1 MIPLDFS
8 SFSKKHSSPKVS
20 RLDQTLTEK
29 NWIQCPTCG
38 ILIYEKQLKEQWNVC
53 PKCEHLFRLDS
64 EDRIRLILDD
74 GSFEEHNTDMKPV
87 DVLHFSDQLP
97 YSKRLKEAE
106 EKTGLQEAIRVGK
119 GYIDNQ
125 PLAIGVMDFRFIGG
139 SMGMVVGEKIV
150 RITEY
155 ALTHALPL
163 LLISSSGGA
172 RMQEG
177 MYSLMQMARTSAVI
191 GRFQKEGGLYI
202 SLLTHPTTGGV
213 SASFAFLGDIII
225 AEPGALIGFAGPR
238 VIEQTTK
245 QKLPSGFQTSE
256 FLLEH
261 GQIDSIVKR
270 KHIKQWIS
278 NFLLYYSRGRKK

>member
-1 MIPLDFS
+1 MIPLDFR
-8 SFSKKHSSPKVS
+8 SFSKKNLPRKPT
-20 RLDQTLTEK
+20 RLDQTLSEK
-29 NWIQCPTCG
+29 NWIKCPKCG

-53 PKCEHLFRLDS
+53 PKCEYLFRLDS
-64 EDRIRLILDD
+64 EDRIQLILDE
-74 GSFEEHNTDMKPV
+74 GSFEELFKDIKPV
-87 DVLHFSDQLP
+87 DVLQFSD
-97 YSKRLKEAE
+97 RLSYTSRLQETQ
-106 EKTGLQEAIRVGK
+106 EKTGLTEAIRVGI
-119 GYIDNQ
+119 GCIDHQ
-125 PLAIGVMDFRFIGG
+125 PIAFGVMDFRFIGG

-155 ALTHALPL
+155 ATANALPL
-163 LLISSSGGA
+163 LLVSSSGGA

-177 MYSLMQMARTSAVI
+177 MYSLMQMARTSAAL
-191 GRFQKEGGLYI
+191 GRYQKEGGFYV

-213 SASFAFLGDIII
+213 SASFAFLGDVIV

-261 GQIDSIVKR
+261 GQIDKIVKR
-270 KHIKQWIS
+270 KNLKQLFS
-278 NFLLYYSRGRKK
+278 TFLLFYYRGQKR

>member
-1 MIPLDFS
+1 MNPLDFG
-8 SFSKKHSSPKVS
+8 SFSKRNSPKKLS
-20 RLDQTLTEK
+20 KLDQALSEK
-29 NWIQCPTCG
+29 NWTKCPKCG

-53 PKCEHLFRLDS
+53 PKCEYLFRLDS
-64 EDRIRLILDD
+64 EDRLRLILDD
-74 GSFEEHNTDMKPV
+74 GSFDEFYSDLRSTDMLQFTDYVSYPERCK
-87 DVLHFSDQLP
+87 Q
-97 YSKRLKEAE
+97 AE
-106 EKTGLQEAIRVGK
+106 VKTGLSEAIRVGI
-119 GYIDNQ
+119 GSIDNQ
-125 PLAIGVMDFRFIGG
+125 LIAIGIMDFRFIGG

-150 RITEY
+150 RIAEY
-155 ALTHALPL
+155 AFHNQLPL
-163 LLISSSGGA
+163 LIVSSSGGA

-177 MYSLMQMARTSAVI
+177 MYSLLQMARTSAAI
-191 GRFQKEGGLYI
+191 GRYQKSGGLYI

-261 GQIDSIVKR
+261 GQIDKIVKR
-270 KHIKQWIS
+270 KHIKQHLS
-278 NFLLYYSRGRKK
+278 NLLLFYSRGIKP